1 MKYLKVWGCLAK
13 VMLLDPK
20 KRKIESKTFDCM
32 FIEYASNSVAFRFL
46 ILKSGVLECNTIIET
61 KNAEFLEHIFL
72 LYEKISRAPT
82 TLDDIE
88 KS

>member
-13 VMLLDPK
+13 VILLDPK
-20 KRKIESKTFDCM
+20 KRKIESKTSDCM

-61 KNAEFLEHIFL
+61 KNAEFLEHIFP

-82 TLDDIE
+82 TVDDIE